1 MSAPEISHD
10 GFIEHLAGRWRLTRR
25 MRDREV
31 ESTVGAEWVL
41 NRPSLQVHM
50 TDTADPPDYE
60 ALVMIGRND
69 ADGRYVAYWC
79 DTFGGRFSAVGA
91 GVRSGD
97 AVEFVF
103 QYPEGPFFN
112 TFTRD
117 PATGTWTFRMETP
130 GEGGGRELFAED
142 TLRRP

>member
-1 MSAPEISHD
+1 MSGFDLSDD
-10 GFIEHLAGRWRLTRR
+10 GLIEHLAGSWRLTRR

-31 ESTVGAEWVL
+31 ENTVSATWVL
-41 NRPSLQVHM
+41 ERRFLQVHM

-60 ALVMIGRND
+60 AIVMVGRND

-79 DTFGGRFSAVGA
+79 DTFGGRFSAAGA
-91 GVRSGD
+91 GTRSGD

-130 GEGGGRELFAED
+130 GDGGTRALFAED

>member
-1 MSAPEISHD
+1 MSADEIAHD
-10 GFIEHLAGRWRLTRR
+10 GFIEHLAGSWRLRRR
-25 MRDREV
+25 MGDREV
-31 ESTVGAEWVL
+31 ESTVSAEWVL
-41 NRPSLQVHM
+41 SRRFLQVHM
-50 TDTADPPDYE
+50 TDTAVPPDYE

-69 ADGRYVAYWC
+69 ADGRYVAHWC
-79 DTFGGRFSAVGA
+79 DTFGGRFSAVGTGA
-91 GVRSGD
+91 RLGD

-130 GEGGGRELFAED
+130 GESGRRALFAED